1 MLKNPDVSKIVP
13 VALAL
18 ALVAGGGALSAR
30 GGTGDDSPAQP
41 AEKATA
47 KSDAASASSCT
58 APAAWFPHDQTP
70 KPNDDADFT
79 TNCDFHLWSWQ
90 TFLWLTQTAPD
101 GQLRFEHFA
110 RPSIL
115 NVSEGSELPPFDQH
129 AESST
134 LKLMPR
140 VAKSDDPTMLGAIQQ
155 AGSLGLLVDQDRRA
169 VYYSQ
174 YLNRTFYE
182 FVRKHGFQ
190 DPEKLA
196 NASPTLDFPVG
207 AQELKAAWK
216 IVEDGEDTSGFYTRE
231 AEIALLVEKDGS
243 VVVDPSR
250 TEKVTVALV
259 GLHVAG
265 VVKGHP
271 EFIWATFEHEDNAPT
286 LTDEQLGKYL
296 NTEMSKKQQRKFEKS
311 PVSPKSY
318 TFYEAGTPF
327 IRSNQNNAGTVKLV
341 DAHAQTLKPVTDAF
355 IQYAQGGGSKTN
367 RSNVRALNASVA
379 SQLKDPVFGSYY
391 EGGAIWLG
399 QKNALKPNETQQ
411 NLIVGSTDLSNVTM
425 ETFTQKVKSQR
436 NCFGCHNT
444 LQRFPEQQG
453 TGVDPLPGLNLNVS
467 HILVNHYFQASQ
479 AQAGDEDDAGTGR

>member
-1 MLKNPDVSKIVP
+1 MPTNPDVSKLVP

-18 ALVAGGGALSAR
+18 ALVAGGGCLAAR
-30 GGTGDDSPAQP
+30 GGTGDASTGNP
-41 AEKATA
+41 AEEAAA
-47 KSDAASASSCT
+47 KSDAASTSSCT

-79 TNCDFHLWSWQ
+79 TNCDFHQWSWQ

-115 NVSEGSELPPFDQH
+115 DVPAGGDLPPFDER
-129 AESST
+129 AEGST

-140 VAKSDDPTMLGAIQQ
+140 VAKSDDPTMLDLIQQ
-155 AGSLGLLVDQDRRA
+155 AGSLGLLVDQDQRA

-174 YLNRTFYE
+174 YLNGTFYE

-216 IVEDGEDTSGFYTRE
+216 IVEDGEDTSDFYTRE
-231 AEIALLVEKDGS
+231 AEIARLVEKDGA
-243 VVVDPSR
+243 VVVDPSK
-250 TEKVTVALV
+250 TETVTVALV
-259 GLHVAG
+259 GLHIAG
-265 VVKGHP
+265 VVKDHP
-271 EFIWATFEHEDNAPT
+271 EFIWATFEHEGNAPT

-296 NTEMSKKQQRKFEKS
+296 DTGMSKKQQRKFEQS
-311 PVSPKSY
+311 PVSSKSW

-327 IRSNQNNAGTVKLV
+327 IRSNQNNAGDVELV
-341 DAHAQTLKPVTDAF
+341 DAHAQTLKPVTNAF
-355 IQYAQGGGSKTN
+355 IQYAQGGGSKVN
-367 RSNVRALNASVA
+367 RSNVTDLNLSVV

-411 NLIVGSTDLSNVTM
+411 DLIVGSTDLSNVTM

-479 AQAGDEDDAGTGR
+479 ARAGDETDTGTGR